1 MADKNDG
8 GDKTE
13 QPTPKRLDD
22 ARKKGDVSKSREV
35 TSAVGLVLWLA
46 LAALVTGFGARR
58 LAALYDTLFA
68 VIGQG
73 WAGTGFAGAART
85 IGALSAELALTL
97 VAMLAVPAA
106 LLGLLTDFLQIG
118 PVLSFE
124 KITPKLENMNPVEG
138 VKRMFSLD
146 NLVEVIKALAK
157 TALLLL
163 VGWLVVKSALPQIV
177 NLARTPGLPPAA
189 IGSLMWDLTL
199 KLMIWTVALFALVAV
214 LDAAYQRHSY
224 LKKMRMSL
232 RDIKQE
238 MKDSEGDPY
247 VKQQRRQAAQEWSQ
261 HGSAQAA
268 RQANVLVVNPTHVAI
283 AIDYD
288 REKTPVPTI
297 AAKGEDH
304 VARAMRAAAEEA
316 GVPIVRNI
324 PLARDLLARAEVG
337 EVVPADLF
345 DIMAEVILWAR
356 EVRAQVDEQRAA
368 GHRAGHS
375 TGRSTDHA
383 ATPAATPPPG
393 APPRRRSAP
402 GEDLT
407 RYPDGST
414 GPSLPD

>member
-13 QPTPKRLDD
+13 QPTAKRLDD

-35 TSAVGLVLWLA
+35 TSAFGLVVWLA
-46 LAALVTGFGARR
+46 LTALVTGFAVKR
-58 LAALYDTLFA
+58 LAALYDTLFT

-73 WAGTGFAGAART
+73 WATTGFAGAART

-106 LLGLLTDFLQIG
+106 LAGLLTDFLQIG
-118 PVLSFE
+118 AVLSFE
-124 KITPKLENMNPVEG
+124 KVTPKLENMNPVEG

-146 NLVEVIKALAK
+146 NLIEVVKALAK
-157 TALLLL
+157 TLLLLL

-177 NLARTPGLPPAA
+177 HLARAVDLPPAA

-199 KLMIWTVALFALVAV
+199 KMMIWTVALFALVAV

-247 VKQQRRQAAQEWSQ
+247 VKQQRKQQAQEWSQ
-261 HGSAQAA
+261 RNSAQAA
-268 RQANVLVVNPTHVAI
+268 RQASVLVVNPTHVAI

-288 REKTPVPTI
+288 RDTNPVPTI

-345 DIMAEVILWAR
+345 DIIAEVILWAR
-356 EVRAQVDEQRAA
+356 EVREEVDARRAA
-368 GHRAGHS
+368 
-375 TGRSTDHA
+375 DHA
-383 ATPAATPPPG
+383 AAWPRSAPVASPVHPEPS
-393 APPRRRSAP
+393 PPRRNAP

-407 RYPDGST
+407 QYPDRFSR
-414 GPSLPD
+414 PHERP